1 MMKEHKQVFVNRE
14 DVIKVIGWFRNV
26 DKEMPI
32 MHQEVVLYDDPV
44 EIGRFVED
52 WSETV
57 ADWRQADKEDK
68 EGTVREINR
77 LIDFVNSLIE
87 IHNAPKVRV
96 RLTCGD
102 NKGNIYEIAKKYA
115 DILVELGFA
124 EVVE

>member
-14 DVIKVIGWFRNV
+14 DVIEVIGWFRNV

-32 MHQEVVLYDDPV
+32 MHQYDDPV
-44 EIGRFVED
+44 EIGGFVED

-87 IHNAPKVRV
+87 IHNAPKYLWR
-96 RLTCGD
+96 
-102 NKGNIYEIAKKYA
+102 
-115 DILVELGFA
+115 
-124 EVVE
+124 

>member
-14 DVIKVIGWFRNV
+14 GVIEAIGWFRNV

-44 EIGRFVED
+44 ESGRLVED
-52 WSETV
+52 WYATV
-57 ADWRQADKEDK
+57 AEWRQADKEDK

-87 IHNAPKVRV
+87 LETGAQSPSSTK
-96 RLTCGD
+96 
-102 NKGNIYEIAKKYA
+102 
-115 DILVELGFA
+115 
-124 EVVE
+124 